1 LLFKVDIV
9 VAVGLTILDVIF
21 VLIFYRPKGESK
33 GLKAFEYFV
42 AGLVLTVVISFCVE
56 LSLIK
61 NTKVGDVF
69 VGYLPSLALVQG
81 NGFVPPISS
90 FCFCSFTNIHSLYL
104 ACGILGATVMPHSLF
119 LGSGMVQSRLRQFDE
134 DAGRDLT
141 LTDNGVYRPT
151 LDAINSCMKYS
162 IAELA
167 IQLFTFALFV
177 NSAILIVAGASLFHN
192 PAAGDAD
199 LFSIYK
205 LLGVTIGPAA
215 GVVFALALLMSGIS
229 AGIVCTVASQISTE
243 GFMQWKIKPWQ
254 MRLITRVLSLIPSIA
269 IAATG
274 GKSALGAAL
283 TGSQVILSILL
294 PFISAPL
301 VYITCR
307 KKFMTVSADRG
318 TGRKEEK
325 YDLDTLVSEKGVD
338 MSNGTFVTVA
348 SASLWVV
355 VAVMNVALLV
365 LIATGKA

>member
-1 LLFKVDIV
+1 
-9 VAVGLTILDVIF
+9 
-21 VLIFYRPKGESK
+21 
-33 GLKAFEYFV
+33 
-42 AGLVLTVVISFCVE
+42 
-56 LSLIK
+56 
-61 NTKVGDVF
+61 
-69 VGYLPSLALVQG
+69 
-81 NGFVPPISS
+81 
-90 FCFCSFTNIHSLYL
+90 
-104 ACGILGATVMPHSLF
+104 MPHSLF

-141 LTDNGVYRPT
+141 QTDNGVYRPT

-167 IQLFTFALFV
+167 VQLFTFALFV
-177 NSAILIVAGASLFHN
+177 NSAILIVAGASLFRN
-192 PAAGDAD
+192 PEAGDAD
-199 LFSIYK
+199 LFSIYA
-205 LLGVTIGPAA
+205 LLSTNIGPAA
-215 GVVFALALLMSGIS
+215 GVVFALALLMSGLS

-269 IAATG
+269 IAAKG
-274 GKSALGAAL
+274 GKPALGAAL

-307 KKFMTVSADRG
+307 KKFMTVSADRVA
-318 TGRKEEK
+318 KEKALK
-325 YDLDTLVSEKGVD
+325 YESDDSMSERGVD
-338 MSNGTFVTVA
+338 MSNGMFVSIA

-365 LIATGKA
+365 LISMGKA